1 MQRIVL
7 SFLLIFSFFANAQTR
22 PHKDAGPLMPANKFA
37 ARTDWWKHA
46 VVYEIYPRS
55 YGDSNNDGTGDLN
68 GITQHLDH
76 LAKLGVDAIW
86 ITPCFP
92 SPQVDFGYDVADYT
106 NIEPMYG
113 TLADFDRLVQQG
125 RKRQIRVVLDFVVNH
140 SSDQHPWFLKS
151 KASRQSEYRDWYI
164 WRDGKPR
171 DPNAPPLP
179 GIATDPNAP
188 AGEDPPNTWTSLFGA
203 PP

>member
-55 YGDSNNDGTGDLN
+55 YADSNNDGTGDLP

-76 LAKLGVDAIW
+76 LARLGVDAIW

-92 SPQVDFGYDVADYT
+92 SPQVDFGYDVSNYRD
-106 NIEPMYG
+106 IDPQYG
-113 TLADFDRLVQQG
+113 TLADFDRLVSEAK
-125 RKRQIRVVLDFVVNH
+125 KRNIKVILDFVVNH
-140 SSDQHPWFLKS
+140 TSDRHRWFIESEKS
-151 KASRQSEYRDWYI
+151 KSNPYRDYYI
-164 WRDGKPR
+164 WRDGK
-171 DPNAPPLP
+171 
-179 GIATDPNAP
+179 GS
-188 AGEDPPNTWTSLFGA
+188 GKPPNNWTSEFGG
-203 PP
+203 PSWKFSDTTNQWYYHFFYP